1 MSLKNLILMLTFFS
15 RQTMLVENVGK
26 MVKIILIKL
35 LLIFLMQIFFLNYF
49 FRNFLVSEKKK
60 KKK

>member
-35 LLIFLMQIFFLNYF
+35 LLIFLMQIFFKLF
-49 FRNFLVSEKKK
+49 F
-60 KKK
+60 

>member
-35 LLIFLMQIFFLNYF
+35 LLIFLMQIFFKF
-49 FRNFLVSEKKK
+49 NFLGTF
-60 KKK
+60 